1 MWPVQEAVHSVSEPT
16 SRYTGSQHG
25 LLQLQIVSIGLTCG
39 TGLFN
44 KFHSSRNHCSP
55 RESRLSLFLSS
66 RPTLLDTATFT
77 RSLDNIF
84 GYVAITKVLINLKG
98 GVVFRVSAKRLY
110 HTYVVYLPRMLQ
122 RRAPTPRWNET
133 HHHDG
138 GPLEHRRSIN
148 RRRRP
153 WLENWKGSPPFHR
166 RVPPSSPPPFE
177 TFNSNRLPRTKNN
190 KFHAGTDDVNL
201 RNPPRRRS
209 LVGPKLVRTLRVGGA
224 GQRGGTL
231 LLRGV

>member
-98 GVVFRVSAKRLY
+98 NAFTI
-110 HTYVVYLPRMLQ
+110 HTSYISLECYRDALQ
-122 RRAPTPRWNET
+122 LLDET
-133 HHHDG
+133 KPIITTEDPLNIVALLTAAADRGSKIERDPHPSIVAFHH
-138 GPLEHRRSIN
+138 
-148 RRRRP
+148 
-153 WLENWKGSPPFHR
+153 
-166 RVPPSSPPPFE
+166 
-177 TFNSNRLPRTKNN
+177 
-190 KFHAGTDDVNL
+190 
-201 RNPPRRRS
+201 PRRHLSKRWILIAS
-209 LVGPKLVRTLRVGGA
+209 HVRKIINSMLEPTTLTCATLRVDDHSLDQNSSERCA
-224 GQRGGTL
+224 
-231 LLRGV
+231 

>member
-98 GVVFRVSAKRLY
+98 NAFTI
-110 HTYVVYLPRMLQ
+110 HTSYISLECYRDALQ
-122 RRAPTPRWNET
+122 LLDETT

-138 GPLEHRRSIN
+138 RPLEHRRSIN

-166 RVPPSSPPPFE
+166 RVPSSSPPPFE
-177 TFNSNRLPRTKNN
+177 TLNSNRLPRTKNN

-201 RNPPRRRS
+201 RNPPRRPS

-231 LLRGV
+231 LLRSV

>member
-98 GVVFRVSAKRLY
+98 NAFTIHTSYVSLECY
-110 HTYVVYLPRMLQ
+110 S
-122 RRAPTPRWNET
+122 APTPRWNET

-138 GPLEHRRSIN
+138 RPLEHRRSIN

-177 TFNSNRLPRTKNN
+177 TLNSNRLPRTKNN
-190 KFHAGTDDVNL
+190 KFHVGTDDVNL

-209 LVGPKLVRTLRVGGA
+209 LAGPKLVRTLRVGGA

-231 LLRGV
+231 LLRSV